1 MQEQTRTSSNFSL
14 WLNSAKYLLH
24 IISRVHRVMY
34 GIMLK
39 VPVLTFFYT
48 VLWERN
54 KKSHSVILSFLLLL
68 HLPRGYFCLIT
79 WSTTIIMFYF
89 HLISIN
95 CIVHACMFENLSTI
109 YGMQCNVDFF
119 KLLPQG
125 LKPEFSIVLQKL
137 VGRYSKCWSEMLE
150 WSTFVL
156 SSILIHH

>member
-1 MQEQTRTSSNFSL
+1 MQEQTQTSSNFSL

-68 HLPRGYFCLIT
+68 HLLRGYFCLIT
-79 WSTTIIMFYF
+79 WSTMIIMFHF

-109 YGMQCNVDFF
+109 YGMQCNVDFLNCYLKVWNQNFRLFF
-119 KLLPQG
+119 KNL
-125 LKPEFSIVLQKL
+125 
-137 VGRYSKCWSEMLE
+137 
-150 WSTFVL
+150 
-156 SSILIHH
+156 

>member
-1 MQEQTRTSSNFSL
+1 MQEQTQTSSNFSL

-68 HLPRGYFCLIT
+68 HLLRGYFCLIT
-79 WSTTIIMFYF
+79 WSTMIIMFYF

-109 YGMQCNVDFF
+109 YGMQCNVDFLNCYLKVWNQNFRLFF
-119 KLLPQG
+119 KNL
-125 LKPEFSIVLQKL
+125 
-137 VGRYSKCWSEMLE
+137 
-150 WSTFVL
+150 
-156 SSILIHH
+156 

>member
-1 MQEQTRTSSNFSL
+1 MQEQTQTSSNFSP

-68 HLPRGYFCLIT
+68 HLLRGYFCLIT
-79 WSTTIIMFYF
+79 WSTMIIMFHF

-109 YGMQCNVDFF
+109 YGMQCNVDFLNCYLKVWNQNFRLFF
-119 KLLPQG
+119 KNL
-125 LKPEFSIVLQKL
+125 
-137 VGRYSKCWSEMLE
+137 
-150 WSTFVL
+150 
-156 SSILIHH
+156 

>member
-1 MQEQTRTSSNFSL
+1 MQERTQTSSNFSL

-68 HLPRGYFCLIT
+68 HLLRGYFCLIT
-79 WSTTIIMFYF
+79 WSTMIIMFHF

-109 YGMQCNVDFF
+109 YGMQCNVDFLNCYLKVWNQNFRLFF
-119 KLLPQG
+119 KNL
-125 LKPEFSIVLQKL
+125 
-137 VGRYSKCWSEMLE
+137 
-150 WSTFVL
+150 
-156 SSILIHH
+156 